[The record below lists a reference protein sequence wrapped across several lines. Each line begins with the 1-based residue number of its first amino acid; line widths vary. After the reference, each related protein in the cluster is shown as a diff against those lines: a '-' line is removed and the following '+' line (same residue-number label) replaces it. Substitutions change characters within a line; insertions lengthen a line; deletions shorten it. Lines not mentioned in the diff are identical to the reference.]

1 MNRSVPQTRGQSF
14 VPVKEADMKL
24 SKTATLAALAV
35 AYLSTRRGDGH
46 IQARHVADYL
56 HIPTDSALKVLQA
69 LARRG
74 VINSHLGRSGG
85 YYLESE
91 PHDVTLLHIVE
102 AVEGPIESELPIE
115 SDGNGLS
122 NPIDQLRKACNRVAH
137 SMRHELDRTTISEI
151 AEGMNGNTTPTVLAT
166 IEEGGI
172 AH

>member
-1 MNRSVPQTRGQSF
+1 
-14 VPVKEADMKL
+14 MKL

-35 AYLSTRRGDGH
+35 AYLSTRRNDGH

-85 YYLESE
+85 YYLENE
-91 PHDVTLLHIVE
+91 PHNVTLLQIVE
-102 AVEGPIESELPIE
+102 AVEGPIEPELPVQ

-122 NPIDQLRKACNRVAH
+122 HPIDQLRKACNRVAH
-137 SMRHELDRTTISEI
+137 SMRLELERTTVSEL
-151 AEGMNGNTTPTVLAT
+151 AEGMNGTAAPVLAT

>member
-1 MNRSVPQTRGQSF
+1 
-14 VPVKEADMKL
+14 MKL

-35 AYLSTRRGDGH
+35 AYLSTRRNDGH
-46 IQARHVADYL
+46 IQARQVADYL

-91 PHDVTLLHIVE
+91 PHQVTLLQIVE
-102 AVEGPIESELPIE
+102 AVEGPIETELPVGG
-115 SDGNGLS
+115 DGNGMQK
-122 NPIDQLRKACNRVAH
+122 PIDQLRKACNRVAH
-137 SMRHELDRTTISEI
+137 SMRLELDRTTVSEL
-151 AEGMNGNTTPTVLAT
+151 AEGLNGATPVLAT

>member
-1 MNRSVPQTRGQSF
+1 
-14 VPVKEADMKL
+14 MKL

-35 AYLSTRRGDGH
+35 AYLSTRRNDGH

-85 YYLESE
+85 YYLENE
-91 PHDVTLLHIVE
+91 PHNVTLLQIVE
-102 AVEGPIESELPIE
+102 AVEGPIEPELPVA

-122 NPIDQLRKACNRVAH
+122 QPIDQLRKACNRVAH
-137 SMRHELDRTTISEI
+137 SMRLELERTTVSEL
-151 AEGMNGNTTPTVLAT
+151 AEGMNGSTTAPVLAT
-166 IEEGGI
+166 IEGGI

>member
-1 MNRSVPQTRGQSF
+1 
-14 VPVKEADMKL
+14 MKL

-35 AYLSTRRGDGH
+35 AYLSTRRNDGH

-85 YYLESE
+85 YYLENE
-91 PHDVTLLHIVE
+91 PHNVTLLQIVE
-102 AVEGPIESELPIE
+102 AVEGPIEPELPVE

-137 SMRHELDRTTISEI
+137 SMRHELDRTTVAEL
-151 AEGMNGNTTPTVLAT
+151 AEGMNGTPITPILAT

>member
-1 MNRSVPQTRGQSF
+1 
-14 VPVKEADMKL
+14 MKL

-35 AYLSTRRGDGH
+35 AYLSTRRNDGH

-85 YYLESE
+85 YYLENE
-91 PHDVTLLHIVE
+91 PHNVTLLQIVE
-102 AVEGPIESELPIE
+102 AVEGPIEPELPVQ

-122 NPIDQLRKACNRVAH
+122 QPIDQLRKACNRVAH
-137 SMRHELDRTTISEI
+137 SMRLELERTTVSEL
-151 AEGMNGNTTPTVLAT
+151 AEGMNGTTTPVLAT

>member
-1 MNRSVPQTRGQSF
+1 
-14 VPVKEADMKL
+14 MKL

-151 AEGMNGNTTPTVLAT
+151 AEGMNGNTTPIVLAT

>member
-1 MNRSVPQTRGQSF
+1 
-14 VPVKEADMKL
+14 MKL

-35 AYLSTRRGDGH
+35 AYLSTRRNDGH

-91 PHDVTLLHIVE
+91 PHQVTLLQIVE
-102 AVEGPIESELPIE
+102 AVEGPIEPELPVE
-115 SDGNGLS
+115 SNGNGLAA
-122 NPIDQLRKACNRVAH
+122 PISQLRKACNRVAH
-137 SMRHELDRTTISEI
+137 SMRLELDRTTVAEL
-151 AEGMNGNTTPTVLAT
+151 AEGVNGATTSVLAT